1 MLKLRKLAKRI
12 LSTACAAAIFVCN
25 ALPLTAFAEEPE
37 YAHTVPVFDVSVKN
51 GADYHA
57 VYSSNKG
64 DDLEKAYVW
73 EADKAADGHKFVYNI
88 KLSVSGEGTS
98 NKKPEDMTA
107 DELECSEAVSSEG
120 FITIRI
126 PAHILRYKTQTDGKP
141 VADANGVYPDE
152 IELPVPSI
160 DQIPYTMV
168 AGKKVYSTNH
178 QFVYRYDEE
187 TDEYVI
193 YNIKAVSAGV
203 VYELPVAYKMNKNTW
218 EYKDLAASYPFSAH
232 LELKTWKKDSMPS
245 VDPEVYEEDTR
256 QIPVY
261 IDTGAEILSSKKSAS
276 ATLITAAEAMSKT
289 GLTGLSDHYRYTI
302 WAIASN
308 ISNVTQKYNIN
319 LSDSTTGDLT
329 GYDAGTQTTQPQ
341 QHTVK
346 GEVYAINVGS
356 GYKLLSDAD
365 AGKASDLSASGM
377 RTDYVLTRYPYDI
390 RTDGE
395 CIEDLLNAPKDATY
409 TASNDASVEV
419 EPRDG
424 RDNSTSK
431 PSSASFKFDVKDPR
445 WEGPAEKY
453 TADKYGLYNNGATR
467 VSNKNNIS
475 SYDMSKLDSGSAISG
490 LVYETETSAY
500 AYGNTVADLNH
511 KISSMQVPKTIGQ
524 DGSVTIVCGAREYL
538 FNENNTDTF
547 TVTVGGASHTVAIE
561 GISGD
566 KLTMLAMKQLA
577 GEDIAKNVLGQR
589 TVEYALDDKTL
600 RLIDLRSPSEPVTLD
615 SSDYRI
621 DFVDYQYSIKGTE
634 YDPVEMKFSE
644 GDKNVFD
651 PDDNNVLQFWAYVA
665 GSDNPVLVGEFDVA
679 SGEARS
685 VDSSLVKGL
694 AASRIT
700 FADNANVTGYRIST
714 SNKYYYVRLNS
725 RPSVTLLPSAKVAG
739 VVHNIIDKA
748 AEKKVAVSNTANWSV
763 SHSGSSIYNKQISGT
778 DYVADIV
785 RNSSISKQAQGEKNS
800 FKGQDGNIY
809 KSVNDTLNG
818 NYQLAWKTTV
828 KETADG
834 VEVGGEIKSKVPVK
848 QQSGVFYDLLPAHC
862 DIIEGSVNVYVDADG
877 DITPSTQPLSPSSFE
892 VLERIDNYNNTG
904 KKLLV
909 VKVNA
914 PCEKSY
920 TLTYVTVHTHDDI
933 QDYGSIALNTVAYQ
947 TGNPDIGGGYP
958 DNGGNYAV
966 SMSDHIKNLDPNN
979 GTAKRFIYAESTED
993 ILALF
998 PTSSGIYK
1006 KVATASDP
1014 IYDRSA
1020 KVHNNETY
1028 SYSIRMQ
1035 NDSTTRAFDIAI
1047 LDSIENYRTVGG
1059 IHYNYGIN
1067 RDRDWHGTLE
1077 SFDLSGVESKI
1088 ADYAKDNPSASVN
1101 DLKLL
1106 LYVGTGE
1113 DDIVDLNGDLY
1124 SDSSDRK
1131 NLLKYILRTSTSTEG
1146 MTPEQIEEANKW
1158 QVVSDWRSLSGIDLA
1173 NVSAFAV
1180 YTGENFML
1188 GKDESLSFTVKM
1200 RAPANV
1206 EYDASG
1212 LDVENGQFLAPPS
1225 TYNNIYRSFRSVQY
1239 DDPSN
1244 ENYFYTHYDYT
1255 QVQYCTVGT
1264 LSFKK
1269 ADSKSGEGV
1278 SGVEFRLSGISD
1290 YGTPYNEQLI
1300 SDNSGMVTFMNLE
1313 RGTYTLVESSSD
1325 PDHLLDPAPRTV
1337 TVDPQGVVTI
1347 VTVDGVVIENQGKY
1361 SILNAPRSHGEFEFT
1376 KADLITGKGVSGA
1389 VFRLTGVSD
1398 HNTSYDLT
1406 ATSDSTGK
1414 VSFGDIEKGT
1424 YTLKEEITPD
1434 GYVPPVNNTYTVTG
1448 SGDHEAIFTIT
1459 GENVVST
1466 LSEQKIYNEP
1476 FAEMKVQKV
1485 DSISNKMLDNA
1496 KFTLTASDALNGK
1509 ISNAV
1514 DKLTAQNN
1522 GKTAAEIAEI
1532 VRWQDQDGKWVQIID
1547 GSNSSVAGEYLFKNL
1562 PEGAY
1567 TLKETAPSG
1576 YTSSVDEYTV
1586 TVEKNSTGY
1595 VITFSPETK
1604 MQYIKLE
1611 DGEFVTTT
1619 KTDAQYYRL
1628 LNDQVYEDS
1637 KTVIKSWIGG
1647 TIAADKFPVFH
1658 LSTEEPQVSAVKVT
1672 IGNNLKTLIQANNT
1686 KVTGFVR
1693 ENTCPDN
1700 ASFDGWTDNDDGE
1713 TGKFYAWWDSSD
1725 NKIHWWSD
1733 ANIIYFPRDCS
1744 GMFKDCTSS
1753 NFTNLAF
1760 GTEHTPF
1767 DTSKT
1772 TNMSNMFSGCTKL
1785 QTLDISTFDTANVT
1799 DMSYMFNGDS
1809 ALKTITVDS
1818 TRFVAQDKLT
1828 TVEGMFKECQ
1838 LLEKLDLRGF
1848 GNCSNLTTI
1857 NSWFYNCKAMKVI
1870 DLSNFETSTKLSDIS
1885 FAFFYC
1891 SRNTGDSPRTSAG
1904 VAVYAKGKWIC
1915 KDGVTTSKDTF
1926 EYFRVN
1932 LYGKMYKNVNAIWY
1946 DPISNKI
1953 SEKTAIEGAVYYTK
1967 GDANHL
1973 DVQKQGQLV
1982 TANGGHSA
1990 IVDPETAGE
1999 RAVTGYFNDAN
2010 SDYYKNVAYPALY
2023 GEPYPEDNS
2032 MSSNTNALPLSS
2044 FVDKPLFAA
2053 VADPL
2058 VNRSVFTSDIGIQ
2071 SISSH
2076 IYWFSP
2082 PGYSDFTPSG
2092 SEQLKENDS
2101 ATDDDVG
2108 KTTFS
2113 FEYVTGSEG
2122 TKLDDTTYTVEEKIY
2137 LTVTTIIKQDDK
2149 FYNSSQKYVYDK
2161 PVTAK
2166 WTQVTRGGNSQWYC
2180 ELTVHDG
2187 DDKFFCWEDT
2197 IKDYKSTADSSNPI
2211 ITKGRADEPIITN
2224 STTPVGTL
2232 VLSKTLTGTTS
2243 EKYSQD
2249 EFWFKVTMKK
2259 SDNTTPYTTAPFDA
2273 NGVAY
2278 FKVRANAAQEDVV
2291 KIMGIPEGSKYTVEE
2306 VNETTHPMPQGYQKQ
2321 TTAAQAGTIVA
2332 DHEVKAEIENSILT
2346 KDLSISKTA
2355 KLYRIVDGVKTE
2367 VTDEQDNDLEDWK
2380 AQSFT
2385 FTVEL
2390 QNLVKGEQYSVFING
2405 TEQPD
2410 KIVGSSTGLTTS
2422 ASITLKPGQTAVI
2435 KDIPQGSTYNVT
2447 ENSSSFTDT
2456 DEEKYEVSYTIGSG
2470 AEVTGIYSTGSSTLT
2485 DDTEVAFTNIKT
2497 INKPETV
2504 SVTVSKS
2511 WYNEAGELVTWSI
2524 GPDGKAVSSEGNY
2537 PSFLKVYLGRALKT
2551 TENGE
2556 DIFFDMDTGYTSYS
2570 LKANENWTYEFEDLP
2585 KSATAWYKGVE
2596 KSYEYVYFVTEMV
2609 PLGYHNSNSESDQ
2622 TTISS
2627 GSCFV
2632 ATGTGNNLSF
2642 ELKNQKDPTYELT
2655 VSKLVTGNMGS
2666 KTDEFKFEISFEYN
2680 GEALTGTGLTMEFT
2694 DENDPTYYRNRT
2706 YTLEGGKVNVSLP
2719 HGKSVKFL
2727 SIPQNTKYT
2736 IREFSENYTVT
2747 SGTYTEAKASDA
2759 DKSTLTGADV
2769 QTGTLTADT
2778 KYLFVNDRTV
2788 EIPTGITLNSMIPPF
2803 ALLVSLGYLFVRNK
2817 RKERRQQQEQ

>member
-1 MLKLRKLAKRI
+1 MKGVSAMLKLRKLAKRI

-57 VYSSNKG
+57 VYSSDKG

-98 NKKPEDMTA
+98 NKKPEDMT
-107 DELECSEAVSSEG
+107 DEELECSEAVSSEG

-126 PAHILRYKTQTDGKP
+126 PAHILRFKTQTDGKP

-178 QFVYRYDEE
+178 QFVYRYDAE

-245 VDPEVYEEDTR
+245 VDPEVYKEDTR

-289 GLTGLSDHYRYTI
+289 GLTDLDDHYRYTI
-302 WAIASN
+302 WAIASK

-329 GYDAGTQTTQPQ
+329 GYDAGTETTQPQ

-356 GYKLLSDAD
+356 GYKLISDAD
-365 AGKASDLSASGM
+365 AGKATDLSASGM
-377 RTDYVLTRYPYDI
+377 RTDYVLTRYPYDDI
-390 RTDGE
+390 GTDGE

-424 RDNSTSK
+424 RDNSTAK

-589 TVEYALDDKTL
+589 AVEYALDDKTL

-621 DFVDYQYSIKGTE
+621 DFVDYQYLIKGTE
-634 YDPVEMKFSE
+634 YDSVEMKFSE

-665 GSDNPVLVGEFDVA
+665 GSDTPVLVGEFDVA

-694 AASRIT
+694 TASRIT

-739 VVHNIIDKA
+739 VVHNIIEKA

-966 SMSDHIKNLDPNN
+966 SMSDHIKNLDPDN

-1006 KVATASDP
+1006 KVATASEP

-1077 SFDLSGVESKI
+1077 SIDLSGVESKI
-1088 ADYAKDNPSASVN
+1088 ADYAKDNPSTSVN

-1106 LYVGTGE
+1106 LYVGEGE

-1146 MTPEQIEEANKW
+1146 MTTEQIEEANKW
-1158 QVVSDWRSLSGIDLA
+1158 QVVNDWRSLSGIDLA

-1225 TYNNIYRSFRSVQY
+1225 TFNNIYRSFRSVQY

-1476 FAEMKVQKV
+1476 FAEMKVHKV

-1496 KFTLTASDALNGK
+1496 KFTLTASDTLDEK

-1562 PEGAY
+1562 PEGTY

-1647 TIAADKFPVFH
+1647 TIAANKFPVFH

-1672 IGNNLKTLIQANNT
+1672 IGNNLKTLIQANKT

-1693 ENTCPDN
+1693 ETTCPDN

-1733 ANIIYFPRDCS
+1733 ANVIYLPSNCEFLFSGLNSKNIEIDLS
-1744 GMFKDCTSS
+1744 AFDFSKVTSMKGMFASTTNIDGKGSERTKISKITFPS
-1753 NFTNLAF
+1753 NI
-1760 GTEHTPF
+1760 
-1767 DTSKT
+1767 DTSNV
-1772 TNMSNMFSGCTKL
+1772 TNMEGLFWGCNLLTE
-1785 QTLDISTFDTANVT
+1785 LDLTGFDTAKVNSMSTMFKNCSSLVEIKLDPKKFT
-1799 DMSYMFNGDS
+1799 DDSLTSVFRMFDECN
-1809 ALKTITVDS
+1809 ALKQI
-1818 TRFVAQDKLT
+1818 
-1828 TVEGMFKECQ
+1828 
-1838 LLEKLDLRGF
+1838 DLRGF
-1848 GNCSNLTTI
+1848 KGEKLTTAQ
-1857 NSWFYNCKAMKVI
+1857 SWFSRCYKLDYI
-1870 DLSNFETSTKLSDIS
+1870 DLSNFIDGSQITIIKYIFEYLGKNTTKGCAIFSNKWMLNDIS
-1885 FAFFYC
+1885 TSNPNNA
-1891 SRNTGDSPRTSAG
+1891 DSFVNDQTRL
-1904 VAVYAKGKWIC
+1904 
-1915 KDGVTTSKDTF
+1915 
-1926 EYFRVN
+1926 N
-1932 LYGKMYKNVNAIWY
+1932 LYGTTYTNTNLVSVYDNANFDIAV
-1946 DPISNKI
+1946 P
-1953 SEKTAIEGAVYYTK
+1953 AEGGGTTSLSGVK
-1967 GDANHL
+1967 AN
-1973 DVQKQGQLV
+1973 
-1982 TANGGHSA
+1982 
-1990 IVDPETAGE
+1990 
-1999 RAVTGYFNDAN
+1999 RYFNDPN
-2010 SDYYKNVAYPALY
+2010 GDYYTDFFDEEYRNLYTTETATNTTASPTVVTFENYP
-2023 GEPYPEDNS
+2023 
-2032 MSSNTNALPLSS
+2032 
-2044 FVDKPLFAA
+2044 
-2053 VADPL
+2053 
-2058 VNRSVFTSDIGIQ
+2058 
-2071 SISSH
+2071 
-2076 IYWFSP
+2076 
-2082 PGYSDFTPSG
+2082 DFTKDG
-2092 SEQLKENDS
+2092 MAAQTENET
-2101 ATDDDVG
+2101 ATEDDIG

-2122 TKLDDTTYTVEEKIY
+2122 TKVDDTTYTVEEKIY

-2180 ELTVHDG
+2180 KLTVHDG

-2470 AEVTGIYSTGSSTLT
+2470 AEVTGIYSTGSSTLN
-2485 DDTEVAFTNIKT
+2485 DDAEVAFTNIKT

-2511 WYNEAGELVTWSI
+2511 WYNEAGELVTWSM

-2609 PLGYHNSNSESDQ
+2609 PLGYHNSNSESEQ

-2632 ATGTGNNLSF
+2632 ATGTGNDLSF

-2706 YTLEGGKVNVSLP
+2706 YTLESGKVNVSLP

-2727 SIPQNTKYT
+2727 SIPKNTKYT

-2803 ALLVSLGYLFVRNK
+2803 ALLVSLGYLFIRNK

>member
-37 YAHTVPVFDVSVKN
+37 LAHTVPVFDVSVKN

-57 VYSSNKG
+57 VYSSDKG
-64 DDLEKAYVW
+64 EDLEKAYVW
-73 EADKAADGHKFVYNI
+73 EADKATDGHNFVYNI

-98 NKKPEDMTA
+98 NKKPEDMT
-107 DELECSEAVSSEG
+107 DEELECSEAVSSEG

-126 PAHILRYKTQTDGKP
+126 PAHILRYKTQTDDGKP

-168 AGKKVYSTNH
+168 DGKKVYSTNH
-178 QFVYRYDEE
+178 QFVYRYDAE

-232 LELKTWKKDSMPS
+232 LELKTWKKDNLPS
-245 VDPEVYEEDTR
+245 DDPDLYYKENTR

-329 GYDAGTQTTQPQ
+329 GYDAGTETTQPQ

-356 GYKLLSDAD
+356 GYKLISDAD
-365 AGKASDLSASGM
+365 AGKATDLSASGM
-377 RTDYVLTRYPYDI
+377 RTDYVLSRYPYDI

-424 RDNSTSK
+424 RDNSTAK

-547 TVTVGGASHTVAIE
+547 TVTVDGTSHTVNIE
-561 GISGD
+561 GFSGE
-566 KLTMLAMKQLA
+566 KLTLLDMKQLA
-577 GEDIAKNVLGQR
+577 GEDIAKNVLGKR
-589 TVEYALDDKTL
+589 AVEYSLDDKTL

-665 GSDNPVLVGEFDVA
+665 GSDTPVLVGEFDVA

-694 AASRIT
+694 TASRIT

-1077 SFDLSGVESKI
+1077 SIDLSGVESKI

-1106 LYVGTGE
+1106 LYVGEGE

-1124 SDSSDRK
+1124 SDSTDRK

-1146 MTPEQIEEANKW
+1146 MTPEQIAEANKW

-1225 TYNNIYRSFRSVQY
+1225 TFNNIYRSFRSVQY

-1496 KFTLTASDALNGK
+1496 KFTLTASDALDEK

-1562 PEGAY
+1562 PEGTY
-1567 TLKETAPSG
+1567 TLKETTPSG

-1586 TVEKNSTGY
+1586 TVEKISTGY

-1672 IGNNLKTLIQANNT
+1672 IGDTKLRQLIKDHKGAFC
-1686 KVTGFVR
+1686 GFVR
-1693 ENTCPDN
+1693 DTSYPDN
-1700 ASFDGWTDNDDGE
+1700 VSFDGWTDNDDGE
-1713 TGKFYAWWDSSD
+1713 TGKFVAWWGDD

-1733 ANIIYFPRDCS
+1733 ANTIYFPRDCLS
-1744 GMFKDCTSS
+1744 MFEGCNSS
-1753 NFTNLAF
+1753 KFTELTF
-1760 GTEHTPF
+1760 GTDDTPF
-1767 DTSKT
+1767 LTSKT
-1772 TNMSNMFSGCTKL
+1772 ETMENMFKSCSNLK
-1785 QTLDISTFDTANVT
+1785 TANLASITAERVT
-1799 DMSYMFNGDS
+1799 SMSYMFGGCTSLTTADLSGITDTPELTTTYNMFNGCSKVTTIHLENWANAPKLSNMEGTFTKCTSLERLCLNNLVAQNVSTMRQMLDRGAPIKYAFLGKSIAFEPNATVYSLFNNSMTKSESTKAVIDISGWDTTNLKTADNMFGS
-1809 ALKTITVDS
+1809 AKNLKTIYVS
-1818 TRFVAQDKLT
+1818 DKWTAANITSSGNMFGSDTSLVGGAGT
-1828 TVEGMFKECQ
+1828 TY
-1838 LLEKLDLRGF
+1838 
-1848 GNCSNLTTI
+1848 
-1857 NSWFYNCKAMKVI
+1857 NSSKTDK
-1870 DLSNFETSTKLSDIS
+1870 T
-1885 FAFFYC
+1885 
-1891 SRNTGDSPRTSAG
+1891 
-1904 VAVYAKGKWIC
+1904 YAKI
-1915 KDGVTTSKDTF
+1915 DGGTADPGYFTNITSLTASQIASM
-1926 EYFRVN
+1926 R
-1932 LYGKMYKNVNAIWY
+1932 G
-1946 DPISNKI
+1946 I
-1953 SEKTAIEGAVYYTK
+1953 SEAEAQ
-1967 GDANHL
+1967 AFL
-1973 DVQKQGQLV
+1973 DSLSASSQ
-1982 TANGGHSA
+1982 TGG
-1990 IVDPETAGE
+1990 
-1999 RAVTGYFNDAN
+1999 
-2010 SDYYKNVAYPALY
+2010 
-2023 GEPYPEDNS
+2023 DNS
-2032 MSSNTNALPLSS
+2032 FLRLVRDEA
-2044 FVDKPLFAA
+2044 FKA
-2053 VADPL
+2053 VA
-2058 VNRSVFTSDIGIQ
+2058 SEIF
-2071 SISSH
+2071 
-2076 IYWFSP
+2076 WFSP
-2082 PGYSDFTPSG
+2082 SGYTDFTPSG

-2113 FEYVTGSEG
+2113 FEYVTGSDG
-2122 TKLDDTTYTVEEKIY
+2122 TKIDDTTYTVEEKIY

-2149 FYNSSQKYVYDK
+2149 FYNSSQKYFYDK

-2180 ELTVHDG
+2180 KLTVHDG

-2306 VNETTHPMPQGYQKQ
+2306 VNETTHPMPDGYQKQ
-2321 TTAAQAGTIVA
+2321 TTAAQTGTIVA

-2390 QNLVKGEQYSVFING
+2390 QNLVKGEQYSVLING

-2422 ASITLKPGQTAVI
+2422 ATFTLKPGQTAVI
-2435 KDIPQGSTYNVT
+2435 KDVPQGSTYNVT

-2511 WYNEAGELVTWSI
+2511 WYNEAGELVTWSM

-2609 PLGYHNSNSESDQ
+2609 PLGYHNSNSESEQ

-2747 SGTYTEAKASDA
+2747 SGTYTEAKASDV

-2788 EIPTGITLNSMIPPF
+2788 DIPTGITLNSMIPPF

-2817 RKERRQQQEQ
+2817 RKQRRQQQEQ

>member
-1 MLKLRKLAKRI
+1 MKGVSAMLKLRKLAKRI

-57 VYSSNKG
+57 VYSSDKG

-126 PAHILRYKTQTDGKP
+126 PAHILRYKTQTDNKKP

-160 DQIPYTMV
+160 DQIPYTTT
-168 AGKKVYSTNH
+168 ADGKKVYSTNH

-245 VDPEVYEEDTR
+245 VDPEVYKEDTR

-302 WAIASN
+302 WAIASK

-694 AASRIT
+694 TASRIT

-933 QDYGSIALNTVAYQ
+933 QDYGTIALNTVAYQ

-966 SMSDHIKNLDPNN
+966 SMSDHIKNLDPDN

-1124 SDSSDRK
+1124 SDSTDRK
-1131 NLLKYILRTSTSTEG
+1131 NLLKYILHTSTSTEG

-1158 QVVSDWRSLSGIDLA
+1158 QVVRDWRSLSGIDLA

-1225 TYNNIYRSFRSVQY
+1225 TFNNIYRSFRSVQY

-1672 IGNNLKTLIQANNT
+1672 IGNNLKTLIQAKNT
-1686 KVTGFVR
+1686 IVTGFVR
-1693 ENTCPDN
+1693 DTTYPNN
-1700 ASFDGWTDNDDGE
+1700 VSFDGWTDNDDGE
-1713 TGKFYAWWDSSD
+1713 TGKFVAWWDSSD

-1733 ANIIYFPRDCS
+1733 ANVIYLPSDSSFLFYGLNNYEIEIDLS
-1744 GMFKDCTSS
+1744 AFDFSKVTTMKGMFASTTSLDGKGNERTKISKITFPS
-1753 NFTNLAF
+1753 NI
-1760 GTEHTPF
+1760 
-1767 DTSKT
+1767 DTSNV
-1772 TNMSNMFSGCTKL
+1772 TNMEGLFWGCNLLTE
-1785 QTLDISTFDTANVT
+1785 LDLTGFDTAKVT
-1799 DMSYMFNGDS
+1799 SMNFMFNNCE
-1809 ALKTITVDS
+1809 K
-1818 TRFVAQDKLT
+1818 
-1828 TVEGMFKECQ
+1828 
-1838 LLEKLDLRGF
+1838 LEKIKLDPNKFTDDSLTSVWRMFNLCSKLKGIDLRGF
-1848 GNCSNLTTI
+1848 KGEKLTDI
-1857 NSWFYNCKAMKVI
+1857 RSWFARCNNLDYI
-1870 DLSNFETSTKLSDIS
+1870 DLSNFNDGSKITSMDYSLQYLGTK
-1885 FAFFYC
+1885 
-1891 SRNTGDSPRTSAG
+1891 NTNGCAIFSN
-1904 VAVYAKGKWIC
+1904 KWNLNNPTRKEIF
-1915 KDGVTTSKDTF
+1915 DGPSQF
-1926 EYFRVN
+1926 N
-1932 LYGKMYKNVNAIWY
+1932 LYGVKYTPSAYAVANFDIA
-1946 DPISNKI
+1946 
-1953 SEKTAIEGAVYYTK
+1953 TAAEGGGTTSLSGVK
-1967 GDANHL
+1967 AN
-1973 DVQKQGQLV
+1973 
-1982 TANGGHSA
+1982 
-1990 IVDPETAGE
+1990 
-1999 RAVTGYFNDAN
+1999 RYFNDPN
-2010 SDYYKNVAYPALY
+2010 GDYYTDFFDEEYRNLYTTETETVTNTTASPTVVTFENYP
-2023 GEPYPEDNS
+2023 
-2032 MSSNTNALPLSS
+2032 
-2044 FVDKPLFAA
+2044 
-2053 VADPL
+2053 
-2058 VNRSVFTSDIGIQ
+2058 
-2071 SISSH
+2071 
-2076 IYWFSP
+2076 
-2082 PGYSDFTPSG
+2082 DFTKDG
-2092 SEQLKENDS
+2092 MAAQTENET
-2101 ATDDDVG
+2101 ATEDDIG

-2122 TKLDDTTYTVEEKIY
+2122 TKVDDTTYTVEEKIY

-2390 QNLVKGEQYSVFING
+2390 QNLVKGEQYSVLING